1 MRKDL
6 DRECMQS
13 QGVDSGIERSKEVD
27 QTEMGLKRRIRSLSH
42 ELENFDVSVKRT
54 RMEGEVRE
62 FGKLLAH
69 HLRSAE
75 AGNQLRRTQ

>member
-1 MRKDL
+1 M
-6 DRECMQS
+6 
-13 QGVDSGIERSKEVD
+13 EVD
-27 QTEMGLKRRIRSLSH
+27 QAEMGLKRRPRSPLR
-42 ELENFDVSVKRT
+42 ELENFDVSGKRA

-69 HLRSAE
+69 HLRSAK